1 MSASASASLVAA
13 ITRFC
18 RELRA
23 RELLVTPAETVDALR
38 ALEKVDVGDRE
49 EVYLALRVVLASR
62 VEDHAIFDELF
73 DTLAAAAVEP
83 SQTRGTLLPDAPV
96 PLPAVTS
103 LPGQR
108 RGGLRPPSL
117 EQWLRQATSADE
129 PVSVPRASDLE
140 AVGGRDV
147 TGLASEELHE
157 IERIAAQ
164 IARRLAARPSR
175 RWRSARRGPRIHL
188 RATMRQSLKTGGD
201 TPDPPRRE
209 RKPRRTRV
217 VAICDVSGSM
227 DIYSRFLLQFLYAL
241 QNGFAR
247 VETFVFSTKLSRVTR
262 NLTGESY
269 RAALGRLSG
278 AVQDWSGGTRIGS
291 SLATFNANWS
301 RLVDRR
307 TVVVIVSD
315 GWDTG
320 DPDQLGTELRAIS
333 RRAGRV
339 IWLNPLLGSP
349 LYEPLTRGMQAA
361 LPHVDVFAPAHNLA
375 SLRDLP
381 RHLRI

>member
-1 MSASASASLVAA
+1 VM
-13 ITRFC
+13 
-18 RELRA
+18 
-23 RELLVTPAETVDALR
+23 PAETVDALR
-38 ALEKVDVGDRE
+38 ALETVDIGDRD
-49 EVYLALRVVLASR
+49 EVYLALRTVLTSQF
-62 VEDHAIFDELF
+62 EDSAIFDDLF
-73 DTLAAAAVEP
+73 DAFVESGTP
-83 SQTRGTLLPDAPV
+83 SPIRPDRAPNAPV
-96 PLPAVTS
+96 PLPSVTA
-103 LPGQR
+103 LQRRQR
-108 RGGLRPPSL
+108 RGPPSL
-117 EQWLRQATSADE
+117 EQWLRQDATGDE
-129 PVSVPRASDLE
+129 RVSVPHESDRD
-140 AVGGRDV
+140 AVSGRDL
-147 TGLASEELHE
+147 TGLGSDELHE

-188 RATMRQSLKTGGD
+188 RAMMRQSLRTGGD
-201 TPDPPRRE
+201 SPDPPRRE
-209 RKPRRTRV
+209 RKRRKTRV

-247 VETFVFSTKLSRVTR
+247 VETFVFSTRLSQVTR
-262 NLTGESY
+262 DLAGGSY
-269 RAALGRLSG
+269 RVALERLSD
-278 AVQDWSGGTRIGS
+278 AVQGWSGGTRIGA
-291 SLATFNANWS
+291 SLAAFNEDWS

-307 TVVVIVSD
+307 TAVVILSD

-320 DPDQLGTELRAIS
+320 DPDQLADELRAIS

-349 LYEPLTRGMQAA
+349 SYEPLTRGMQAA

-375 SLRDLP
+375 SLRDLA

>member
-1 MSASASASLVAA
+1 MIGPARASLVAA
-13 ITRFC
+13 VTRFC
-18 RELRA
+18 RDLRA

-38 ALEKVDVGDRE
+38 ALEKVDIGDRE
-49 EVYLALRVVLASR
+49 ELYLALRAVLASR

-73 DTLAAAAVEP
+73 VTLAEGAGDP
-83 SQTRGTLLPDAPV
+83 SAGNGDRVPDAPV

-108 RGGLRPPSL
+108 RSGPPSL
-117 EQWLRQATSADE
+117 ERWLRQSGNGDE
-129 PVSVPRASDLE
+129 TVSVPRESDLD
-140 AVGGRDV
+140 AMGGRDL
-147 TGLASEELHE
+147 TGLGSDELAE

-175 RWRSARRGPRIHL
+175 RWRAARRGPRIHL

-209 RKPRRTRV
+209 RKRRKTRV

-227 DIYSRFLLQFLYAL
+227 DIYSRFLLQFLYSL

-247 VETFVFSTKLSRVTR
+247 VETFVFSTGLSRVTR
-262 NLTGESY
+262 DLTGESY
-269 RAALGRLSG
+269 RAALGHLSG
-278 AVQDWSGGTRIGS
+278 AVPDWSGGTRIGA

-307 TVVVIVSD
+307 TVVVILSD

-320 DPDQLGTELRAIS
+320 DPDELANELRVIS
-333 RRAGRV
+333 SRAGRV

-349 LYEPLTRGMQAA
+349 SYEPLTRGMQAA
-361 LPHVDVFAPAHNLA
+361 LPHVDIFAPAHNLA
-375 SLRDLP
+375 SLRDLA